1 MGFVRDRRQRVTEE
15 FPAEQSFRCGP
26 IPNGRTTL
34 CNVVLSFFPD
44 GGAGCPDIERHGIMD
59 TAEYTFTVGRVYL
72 FSSDI
77 PSCPAELALW
87 GCFAYRA
94 AGRPCWKP
102 PRATDGIISACF
114 RCRMHTGFA
123 GRHHAANT
131 CGSCDAMP
139 RPVSGAGFR
148 IPFLLNCCLTGNR
161 LYLTD
166 DWAGTVLSAGDV
178 GAFSQPPPRA
188 L

>member
-1 MGFVRDRRQRVTEE
+1 MAGPDVRHNRRGMASWILLNILLPWGGSIF
-15 FPAEQSFRCGP
+15 FPAICPRVRRSWLCGDVS
-26 IPNGRTTL
+26 RT
-34 CNVVLSFFPD
+34 
-44 GGAGCPDIERHGIMD
+44 GQQ
-59 TAEYTFTVGRVYL
+59 VG
-72 FSSDI
+72 
-77 PSCPAELALW
+77 
-87 GCFAYRA
+87 
-94 AGRPCWKP
+94 PCWRP
-102 PRATDGIISACF
+102 PRATDGIISASF
-114 RCRMHTGFA
+114 RYRMHTGFA

-148 IPFLLNCCLTGNR
+148 IPFLQNCCLTGNR

-166 DWAGTVLSAGDV
+166 DWAGTVLSAGDA